1 MKETPC
7 PIDKGVFAKEFIIM
21 TNNVYEL
28 NLTAA
33 VALSE
38 AARSAGVNTNEI
50 TDPETVQ
57 KIQKMLDMLDDLD
70 DVQDVYHNGELP
82 EEEEEDD

>member
-33 VALSE
+33 VSLSE
-38 AARSAGVNTNEI
+38 AARSVGVNTNEI
-50 TDPETVQ
+50 TD
-57 KIQKMLDMLDDLD
+57 
-70 DVQDVYHNGELP
+70 
-82 EEEEEDD
+82 

>member
-50 TDPETVQ
+50 TD
-57 KIQKMLDMLDDLD
+57 
-70 DVQDVYHNGELP
+70 
-82 EEEEEDD
+82 

>member
-38 AARSAGVNTNEI
+38 AARSGGGKALESARGL
-50 TDPETVQ
+50 
-57 KIQKMLDMLDDLD
+57 KIQRTQTRRLPK
-70 DVQDVYHNGELP
+70 NGRRRSFL
-82 EEEEEDD
+82 